1 MLYSPTYRERY
12 YEFLKYDFPR
22 IPLPQD
28 IEQFRTLAALG
39 QRLMDWHL
47 LKDAQTPVVH
57 RFEGEGDGVV
67 LKPRYEDGKVWI
79 NPTQYFTDV
88 PLAEVWEY
96 EIGAY
101 QVCEKWLKDRRGE
114 VLRHEDV
121 RQYRAILVAVAET
134 LAVMGEIDAVL
145 W

>member
-1 MLYSPTYRERY
+1 MARSGL
-12 YEFLKYDFPR
+12 
-22 IPLPQD
+22 
-28 IEQFRTLAALG
+28 
-39 QRLMDWHL
+39 
-47 LKDAQTPVVH
+47 TPH
-57 RFEGEGDGVV
+57 NISRMS
-67 LKPRYEDGKVWI
+67 
-79 NPTQYFTDV
+79 
-88 PLAEVWEY
+88 AEVWEY

-134 LAVMGEIDAVL
+134 LAVMAEIDSVL